1 MMKKLQYTIS
11 QKGWTDLRQDGSI
24 SFNES
29 DYLFNIIRT
38 QDKYFKDIYL
48 EQYLLQAV
56 IKNVLPESEKS
67 ILEKRI
73 PISCQAFNEN
83 NVELPENGQILLELE
98 VPDDQVVTIDY
109 KAWLYLANEVHNAVM
124 KSDSTKDLNKLL
136 KLPEAELKFDQA
148 TKDFM
153 LDVTNADNTM
163 NFIAELKLA
172 QVKKAYENADGKL
185 SEIRDY

>member
-1 MMKKLQYTIS
+1 MKKLQYTIS

-56 IKNVLPESEKS
+56 IKNALPESEKS

-83 NVELPENGQILLELE
+83 NVGLPENGQILLELE
-98 VPDDQVVTIDY
+98 VADD
-109 KAWLYLANEVHNAVM
+109 
-124 KSDSTKDLNKLL
+124 
-136 KLPEAELKFDQA
+136 
-148 TKDFM
+148 
-153 LDVTNADNTM
+153 
-163 NFIAELKLA
+163 
-172 QVKKAYENADGKL
+172 
-185 SEIRDY
+185 

>member
-1 MMKKLQYTIS
+1 M
-11 QKGWTDLRQDGSI
+11 
-24 SFNES
+24 
-29 DYLFNIIRT
+29 
-38 QDKYFKDIYL
+38 
-48 EQYLLQAV
+48 
-56 IKNVLPESEKS
+56 
-67 ILEKRI
+67 
-73 PISCQAFNEN
+73 
-83 NVELPENGQILLELE
+83 
-98 VPDDQVVTIDY
+98 VTIDY

-136 KLPEAELKFDQA
+136 KLPEAELKLDQA